1 MAIHCCN
8 RFVGKTF
15 MRHSHS
21 HETFAF
27 AADICNRRDSRI
39 RSSHSHSNSYPSYKL
54 NWTGQYNFESSLEN
68 KRIII
73 IVREERVTL
82 NITPSSFLVPLTPN
96 ANQDH
101 ASDLDLNRRHELNTN
116 TTWLP

>member
-1 MAIHCCN
+1 
-8 RFVGKTF
+8 

-27 AADICNRRDSRI
+27 AADIRNRRDSRI

-82 NITPSSFLVPLTPN
+82 NITPSSFLVPLTPK
-96 ANQDH
+96 
-101 ASDLDLNRRHELNTN
+101 HE
-116 TTWLP
+116 PGPRVRFGP